1 MPASQTKNEKSLSI
15 IVGIGI
21 LSLFFIV
28 SGYLSYANT
37 IVLKRGAEQ
46 IVATHESIL
55 ELDSLISFMKDAETG
70 QRGYLITGDTSYL
83 EPYKIAQASIDDVIL
98 RLERIT
104 LSDRE
109 KAAQLS
115 AVKRHVDLKLAEL
128 AETIKLRET
137 QGFEAARDVVVTDR
151 GKVDMD
157 LIRQN
162 VGALQN
168 SQHQIRNRQLADMDV
183 AFNTTIVTGFLS
195 SLFGV
200 ALLLIITFL
209 LNRAAIVQQRTN
221 WLQSGQVGVSQTMV
235 GELRMEQ
242 LGGNILKFLVDYF
255 NAQAGILYVADS
267 GQFRRASSYGI
278 ANDSKTPE
286 RFIAGEGLLG
296 QSAKEQ
302 KTILLND
309 VPDNYL
315 RITSALGDGV
325 PRHLV
330 ITPAVTDGATQAVL
344 ELGFLKPPSQLVL
357 DLFERVSNSMGI
369 AVKTVKYREE
379 LQSLLEETQRQSE
392 ELQAQSEELR
402 VSNEELEEQ
411 SRALKE
417 TQSRLE
423 LQQAELEQ
431 TNSQLEEQTSL
442 LEAQKSDLTRAK
454 SQLEHQ
460 KRDLERSSQY
470 KSEFLA
476 NMSHELR
483 TPLNSSL
490 ILAKLLADNRAG
502 NLTEEQVK
510 FAQTIHGAG
519 NDLLMLIN
527 DILDLSKIESGRL
540 EMRPADVLIESMLRS
555 LKGTFEPIASHKS
568 LEFRTHISSSAPLSI
583 YTDPQRLDQILKNLL
598 ANAMKFTESG
608 SVSLEVQRL
617 PEGSIAFV
625 VTDTGIGIDDDQHEV
640 IFEAFR
646 QADGTTNRKY
656 GGTGLGLSI
665 SRELARL
672 LGGEIRLKSQLGK
685 GSTFTLTVPERFDAN
700 AVPQRPVYDDTP
712 AITPKRRP
720 VMPDPLSQV
729 PATETAV
736 PSVSLRKF
744 GGFSSLKDD
753 REKLNS
759 QKTTILV
766 IEDDEPFSGI
776 LLDLAHELDF
786 QCLLSNTAEEGLALA
801 AQFTPNAIVLD
812 VGLPDQSGL
821 SVLDR
826 LKRDVRTRHIPVHI
840 VSASDYSETAMSLG
854 AIGYMLKPVKREELV
869 NAFQSL
875 QERLTQTMRRI
886 LIVEDD
892 DVQLDSL
899 RQLLG
904 TSDIETVGAQSASD
918 CLEKLKHAT
927 FDCMVLD
934 LSLPDASGFSLLE
947 TLSQE
952 DRYSFP
958 PVIVYT
964 GRDLS
969 TEEEQQLRRYS
980 KSIII
985 KGARSPERLLD
996 EVTLFLHQV
1005 VSDLPSEQQEM
1016 LKKSQSREAGLDG
1029 RRILIVEDDVRNV
1042 FALTSAL
1049 EPRGLTVSIAR
1060 NGREALEWLERSQAD
1075 PNTAADLILMDLMMP
1090 EMDGLTATR
1099 EIRKRREW
1107 EKLPIIALTAKA
1119 MKSDQQQCLDAG
1131 ANDYM
1136 AKPLDVEKL
1145 MSLIRVWIR
1154 R

>member
-1 MPASQTKNEKSLSI
+1 MTRFEQKSAHHLYFAILLSFVAVFVADLVSPLGLAVWI
-15 IVGIGI
+15 LYLLPISLTLILWQPILV
-21 LSLFFIV
+21 LSL
-28 SGYLSYANT
+28 A
-37 IVLKRGAEQ
+37 A
-46 IVATHESIL
+46 
-55 ELDSLISFMKDAETG
+55 
-70 QRGYLITGDTSYL
+70 
-83 EPYKIAQASIDDVIL
+83 IA
-98 RLERIT
+98 
-104 LSDRE
+104 
-109 KAAQLS
+109 
-115 AVKRHVDLKLAEL
+115 
-128 AETIKLRET
+128 
-137 QGFEAARDVVVTDR
+137 
-151 GKVDMD
+151 
-157 LIRQN
+157 
-162 VGALQN
+162 
-168 SQHQIRNRQLADMDV
+168 
-183 AFNTTIVTGFLS
+183 TGFLIIGYFAS
-195 SLFGV
+195 APDMDGTTAGLNRLFGTTTIWIV
-200 ALLLIITFL
+200 
-209 LNRAAIVQQRTN
+209 AAICYQSVKNKLLQRKYN
-221 WLQSGQVGVSQTMV
+221 WLQTGQAQLATRMSGEQRLESLGENVLGFLAEYISAQTGTFYVIDGGGYRKVSTYAVPKGV
-235 GELRMEQ
+235 E
-242 LGGNILKFLVDYF
+242 I
-255 NAQAGILYVADS
+255 
-267 GQFRRASSYGI
+267 
-278 ANDSKTPE
+278 PE
-286 RFIAGEGLLG
+286 RIEYGQGLVG
-296 QSAKEQ
+296 QAAREKRS
-302 KTILLND
+302 
-309 VPDNYL
+309 
-315 RITSALGDGV
+315 
-325 PRHLV
+325 LV
-330 ITPAVTDGATQAVL
+330 IRDLPPGYMFFGSSLGKAPPSTLVISPVMVDNTVNAIF
-344 ELGFLKPPSQLVL
+344 ELGFHRDVIDSDLELLEQLTL
-357 DLFERVSNSMGI
+357 AIGI
-369 AVKTVKYREE
+369 AVKSSRYLVRQQE
-379 LQSLLEETQRQSE
+379 LLEETQRQSE

-442 LEAQKSDLTRAK
+442 LEAQKSDLSRTK

-490 ILAKLLADNRAG
+490 ILAKLLADNREG
-502 NLTEEQVK
+502 NLSEEQIK
-510 FAQTIHGAG
+510 FAQTIHAAG
-519 NDLLMLIN
+519 NDLLTLIN

-540 EMRPADVLIESMLRS
+540 EVQASEVPLEAIVRN
-555 LKGTFEPIASHKS
+555 LKSTFDPIASNKS
-568 LEFRTHISSSAPLSI
+568 LEFRTHISQSAPKTI
-583 YTDPQRLDQILKNLL
+583 TTDPQRLDQILKNLL
-598 ANAMKFTESG
+598 ANAMKFTEHG
-608 SVSLEVQRL
+608 SVSLEIQTTTDS
-617 PEGSIAFV
+617 GIAFV
-625 VTDTGIGIDDDQHEV
+625 VSDTGIGIAQDQHHV

-672 LGGEIRLKSQLGK
+672 LGGDIRLSSQQGQ
-685 GSTFTLTVPERFDAN
+685 GSTFTLTVPEKFEPTSQSKPRTAFIESRSPAPSFEKSTAKQDKSSESW
-700 AVPQRPVYDDTP
+700 TP
-712 AITPKRRP
+712 TSSEP
-720 VMPDPLSQV
+720 
-729 PATETAV
+729 T
-736 PSVSLRKF
+736 LRKMTSF
-744 GGFSSLKDD
+744 ASKTDD
-753 REKLNS
+753 REKLS
-759 QKTTILV
+759 GGQRVILV
-766 IEDDEPFSGI
+766 VEDDQPFAGI
-776 LLDLAHELDF
+776 LYDLSHELNF
-786 QCLLSNTAEEGLALA
+786 QCLLATTAEEGLAMA
-801 AQFTPNAIVLD
+801 AQFVPSAIVLD

-854 AIGYMLKPVKREELV
+854 AIGYMLKPVKRDELV
-869 NAFQSL
+869 TAFQSL
-875 QERLTQTMRRI
+875 EERLTQTMRRI

-892 DVQLDSL
+892 EVQLESL

-904 TSDIETVGAQSASD
+904 TSDIVTIGAQSASE
-918 CLEKLKHAT
+918 CLEQLKNST

-947 TLSQE
+947 TLSRE

-964 GRDLS
+964 GRDLNS
-969 TEEEQQLRRYS
+969 EEEQQLRRYS

-1016 LKKSQSREAGLDG
+1016 LKKSQSREAALEG
-1029 RRILIVEDDVRNV
+1029 RRVLIVEDDVRNV

-1049 EPRGLTVSIAR
+1049 EPKGLSVAIAR
-1060 NGREALEWLERSQAD
+1060 NGREALEWLEKSQHSVES
-1075 PNTAADLILMDLMMP
+1075 AADLVLMDLMMP
-1090 EMDGLTATR
+1090 EMDGLTAMR
-1099 EIRKRREW
+1099 EIRKKKEW

>member
-1 MPASQTKNEKSLSI
+1 MTRFEQKTSPVLYVAIFLSMILVFVGDLVSPLGFSDWLIYLLPISLT
-15 IVGIGI
+15 
-21 LSLFFIV
+21 LFLWQPTTVF
-28 SGYLSYANT
+28 
-37 IVLKRGAEQ
+37 R
-46 IVATHESIL
+46 
-55 ELDSLISFMKDAETG
+55 
-70 QRGYLITGDTSYL
+70 
-83 EPYKIAQASIDDVIL
+83 IA
-98 RLERIT
+98 
-104 LSDRE
+104 
-109 KAAQLS
+109 
-115 AVKRHVDLKLAEL
+115 AV
-128 AETIKLRET
+128 
-137 QGFEAARDVVVTDR
+137 
-151 GKVDMD
+151 
-157 LIRQN
+157 
-162 VGALQN
+162 
-168 SQHQIRNRQLADMDV
+168 
-183 AFNTTIVTGFLS
+183 TTI
-195 SLFGV
+195 
-200 ALLLIITFL
+200 LLIIGFFASPPKIDPGIAAT
-209 LNRAAIVQQRTN
+209 NRVIGAIVIWMVAAISYHSVKNKLVQAQYN
-221 WLQSGQVGVSQTMV
+221 WLQTGLAKLGSKMSGEQRLELL
-235 GELRMEQ
+235 GE
-242 LGGNILKFLVDYF
+242 NILNFLGEYI
-255 NAQAGILYVADS
+255 NAQAGTFYVLDGAEYRRMATYALPS
-267 GQFRRASSYGI
+267 GVETPRQFR
-278 ANDSKTPE
+278 
-286 RFIAGEGLLG
+286 AGEGLIGQAARDQRTHVVDNVPTGYMFFGSSLG
-296 QSAKEQ
+296 QS
-302 KTILLND
+302 
-309 VPDNYL
+309 VP
-315 RITSALGDGV
+315 T
-325 PRHLV
+325 HLV
-330 ITPAVTDGATQAVL
+330 ISPVTVDGMVISVFELAFNRKPHDSDQEFINLATYQIGV
-344 ELGFLKPPSQLVL
+344 
-357 DLFERVSNSMGI
+357 
-369 AVKTVKYREE
+369 AVKSSRYLMRQQE
-379 LQSLLEETQRQSE
+379 LLEETQRQSE

-454 SQLEHQ
+454 GQLEHQ

-540 EMRPADVLIESMLRS
+540 EMRPADVLIESMMRS

-625 VTDTGIGIDDDQHEV
+625 VTDTGIGINDDQHEV

-672 LGGEIRLKSQLGK
+672 LGGEIRLQSQLGK

-720 VMPDPLSQV
+720 VMPDPLSHV
-729 PATETAV
+729 PASETPP

-766 IEDDEPFSGI
+766 VEDDEPFSGI

-1049 EPRGLTVSIAR
+1049 EPRGLSVAIAR
-1060 NGREALEWLERSQAD
+1060 NGREALDWLERSQAD
-1075 PNTAADLILMDLMMP
+1075 ANTAADLVLMDLMMP